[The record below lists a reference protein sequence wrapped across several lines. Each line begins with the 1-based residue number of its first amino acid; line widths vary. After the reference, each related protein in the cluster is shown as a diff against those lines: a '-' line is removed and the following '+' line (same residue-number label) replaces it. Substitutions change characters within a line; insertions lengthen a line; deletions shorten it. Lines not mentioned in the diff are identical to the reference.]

1 MESQLNSPAPSR
13 MKSPVALAA
22 IAAALLLGLLIGVA
36 VKVGDNL
43 FGSGP
48 DPESVVTSSLESMR
62 AQNRLVPFVARFVSV
77 TSSKQDRFGLLSAER
92 TLILPG
98 TVRYELDMAKID
110 RDDLRWDEAS
120 KTLTVRLPDIE
131 IAGPE
136 VDLAAAREYGSGG
149 ILSAV
154 TNAEDKLDDANRGL
168 AIVDLRKQAQAETPM
183 RLAREAARQAVER
196 SFAMPL
202 QAAGIDGVKVVAKF
216 AAEEGAG
223 DPSYIDRSRSYEEV
237 LQDARSGRPAGR
249 QTN

>member
-1 MESQLNSPAPSR
+1 MESR
-13 MKSPVALAA
+13 MKSPVAIAA
-22 IAAALLLGLLIGVA
+22 IAAALLLGLLGGIA
-36 VKVGDNL
+36 LKVGDNL
-43 FGSGP
+43 FGGGP

-77 TSSKQDRFGLLSAER
+77 TSSSQDRFGVLSAER

-110 RDDLRWDEAS
+110 RDDLRWDAAS
-120 KTLTVRLPDIE
+120 NTLSVRLPDIE

-149 ILSAV
+149 LLAAV

-168 AIVDLRKQAQAETPM
+168 AIVDLRKQANAETPM
-183 RLAREAARQAVER
+183 RLAREAARAAVER

-202 QAAGIDGVKVVAKF
+202 QAAGIDGARVVARF
-216 AAEEGAG
+216 AAEEGSP
-223 DPSYIDRSRSYEEV
+223 DPSYIDRSRSYNEV
-237 LQDARSGRPAGR
+237 LDERRR